1 MNEERIINFER
12 ANRIAIL
19 VGSIALFLGGLPQ
32 IFVEN
37 FRLLDLLIIWLLGA
51 IVFIPAFIAYIR
63 KRDSLLVRYFICC
76 GSFVIIYSIL
86 YVQKGVLDNLFWLP
100 VCLVASSLFFD
111 VQLTIVTTTLEVL
124 GTIALYVLNQPL
136 FFPDLDLPK
145 FIVFCI
151 TMAVTGTVLAFLG
164 QFGSKLILGARKS
177 YQETLGLNE
186 RLEAVVQSIE
196 RNSDIINLTIAELGK
211 DSITAKEETQ
221 NITVAI
227 EQFNKVVENLAEGTS
242 SSITSLASIENHIKE
257 IADNSEEMK
266 ENSRTAFKAAQ
277 DGKTIL
283 TDLVNQ
289 IHRVEGV
296 IHSASDT
303 VGKLNTQSNEVTQIA
318 SMITVIARQINLL
331 ALNASIEAS
340 RAGEAGRGFAVVAGQ
355 VRNLA
360 EQTSRAVENITVIL
374 ENFTTQINS
383 INLQITEGSSVITG
397 GIQTTEVTYGYF
409 TDIITKVERINNMVA
424 QISQNIQILM
434 NESSAVFSN
443 IEGTAAFAEESAATM
458 QDITTSTI
466 NQNRQIA
473 QIEEQIS
480 GLVDLSQNLR
490 DLINLSTKR
499 LARN

>member
-1 MNEERIINFER
+1 MAMNEERIINFER
-12 ANRIAIL
+12 ANRVAIL

-32 IFVEN
+32 IFVDN
-37 FRLLDLLIIWLLGA
+37 FKLIDLLIIWLLGA
-51 IVFIPAFIAYIR
+51 GVFIPAVIAYIR
-63 KRDSLLVRYFICC
+63 KKDSMLVRYFICC

-111 VQLTIVTTTLEVL
+111 VRLTIVTTALEVL
-124 GTIALYVLNQPL
+124 GTVALYILDQPL
-136 FFPDLDLPK
+136 LFPALDLSK

-151 TMAVTGTVLAFLG
+151 TLAITGTVLAFLG
-164 QFGSKLILGARKS
+164 RFGNKLIVDARKN
-177 YQETLGLNE
+177 YQNAIGLNE
-186 RLEAVVQSIE
+186 RLESVIHSIE
-196 RNSDIINLTIAELGK
+196 RNSNIINQTIAELGK

-257 IADNSEEMK
+257 IATSSEDMQTNSL
-266 ENSRTAFKAAQ
+266 TAFKAAE
-277 DGKTIL
+277 DGKAIL

-289 IHRVEGV
+289 IHQIDEV
-296 IHSASDT
+296 INSASDM
-303 VGKLNTQSNEVTQIA
+303 VGKLNTQSDEVTQIA
-318 SMITVIARQINLL
+318 SLLTVIARQINLL

-340 RAGEAGRGFAVVAGQ
+340 RAGEAGRGFAVVAAE

-360 EQTSRAVENITVIL
+360 EQTSKAVENIAVIL
-374 ENFTTQINS
+374 GNVTAQINS
-383 INLQITEGSSVITG
+383 INLQITEGNSVITN
-397 GIQTTEVTYGYF
+397 GIQTTEVTFGYF
-409 TDIITKVERINNMVA
+409 TDIIAKVEKINNMVA
-424 QISQNIQILM
+424 QISQNILVLM
-434 NESSAVFSN
+434 NESSTVFSN

-458 QDITTSTI
+458 QDITTSTV

-490 DLINLSTKR
+490 DIIISNTK
-499 LARN
+499 